1 MLYYRDEINDDT
13 NENSA
18 ANNSS
23 GKRSNSVQIKR
34 KTQKK
39 AFKAKIFR
47 SVKRSQNF
55 LDTSRIHT

>member
-23 GKRSNSVQIKR
+23 GKWSNSVQIKR

-39 AFKAKIFR
+39 AFKAK
-47 SVKRSQNF
+47 N
-55 LDTSRIHT
+55 L